1 MIKVN
6 FGTEKTPAWRYVQHR
21 MKQMKIELQ
30 ISLFVVLMLVLIL
43 NYG

>member
-21 MKQMKIELQ
+21 MKQWR
-30 ISLFVVLMLVLIL
+30 
-43 NYG
+43 

>member
-1 MIKVN
+1 
-6 FGTEKTPAWRYVQHR
+6 
-21 MKQMKIELQ
+21 MKIELQ

>member
-21 MKQMKIELQ
+21 MKK
-30 ISLFVVLMLVLIL
+30 
-43 NYG
+43 

>member
-21 MKQMKIELQ
+21 MKKWR
-30 ISLFVVLMLVLIL
+30 
-43 NYG
+43 